1 MRVCDG
7 VTPIYWLA
15 AVWQAACVE
24 SNTHA
29 VARRRLLLAVLLS
42 RLRAAHARPHATNE
56 GARRRWRTNAL
67 VNLNCSVLLLGLL
80 GVVLMRTGQRRP
92 VTKEMAMK
100 SVELKNALRL
110 ITKVLADPEVE
121 PDVGDQLRRAKRE
134 LEVVA
139 RSGKLEGPR
148 VFLAVELIA
157 IALQRIVDDD
167 ATPMSE

>member
-1 MRVCDG
+1 
-7 VTPIYWLA
+7 
-15 AVWQAACVE
+15 
-24 SNTHA
+24 
-29 VARRRLLLAVLLS
+29 
-42 RLRAAHARPHATNE
+42 
-56 GARRRWRTNAL
+56 
-67 VNLNCSVLLLGLL
+67 
-80 GVVLMRTGQRRP
+80 
-92 VTKEMAMK
+92 MK

-110 ITKVLADPEVE
+110 ITKVLVDPEVE